1 MFQKLTRIEE
11 RFREVETLLADPKT
25 LANPKEMQKLAR
37 ERAEISRL
45 VETFQAYK
53 KV

>member
-1 MFQKLTRIEE
+1 MFQKLTQVEE

-37 ERAEISRL
+37 NGRR
-45 VETFQAYK
+45 FPGW
-53 KV
+53 